1 MNEAIKQLKKQSN
14 FKIIKLIFYTL
25 FIMVLILL
33 LLIGSH
39 NYYKKLEISN
49 QQQNILNVVTT
60 VAQQLEEFFKAKDE
74 GLLEI
79 INRPQFQQEYMA
91 LLAGNKPDATLMS
104 LFFNLGSDELLAIEL
119 LDQAGD
125 LVKAYSHSNQYSFK
139 KDEDIQ
145 QAVKTQKAVYYADTK
160 GERSINIIQPI
171 EMDDLVRGFVRVKID
186 TNYINEIYLAN
197 YQLNRKGYI
206 SLKDSEGRLFLHPSE
221 ESIGENVIEVRR
233 RQFPDYDWSGLA
245 ENVRRQ
251 LNRETGV
258 GSYYSIWPG
267 ESTRIKKLSAF
278 APCNIGDTFIILNFS
293 ADYIETMTSFRGITN
308 ATVVISLLLIV
319 TSIFIIFYI
328 YRIEIKQNEL
338 ALEAMYFDE
347 LKEKNALLL
356 HQSKFAAMG
365 EMLATIAHQLKQPL
379 NALKLSIYNL
389 EDYHTLKEDDQR
401 YLETLLNSNHRLID
415 KIAKTIDDFQ
425 YFFKPQPPDH
435 SFNLYEAIAFSIEL
449 NMVRINDLG
458 VDIQIKGSRE
468 LVAKGES
475 NIFSQVMLNLL
486 NNSIDALKDQKGPR
500 EVVISL
506 QEEKNQLVIEL
517 TDNGGGIQNEVLEKL
532 FSPFVT
538 SKGENGTGLG
548 LYISRYIVREKFNGE
563 LTIENTPQGV
573 KERIMLPKI

>member
-308 ATVVISLLLIV
+308 ATVVISLLLII

>member
-425 YFFKPQPPDH
+425 YFFKPQPPDQ

-468 LVAKGES
+468 LVTKGES

-486 NNSIDALKDQKGPR
+486 NNSIDALKDQKGPK

>member
-125 LVKAYSHSNQYSFK
+125 LVKTYSHSNQYSFK

-468 LVAKGES
+468 LVTKGES

-500 EVVISL
+500 EVVITL

>member
-425 YFFKPQPPDH
+425 YFFKPQPPDQ

-468 LVAKGES
+468 LVTKGES
-475 NIFSQVMLNLL
+475 NIFSQVILNLL
-486 NNSIDALKDQKGPR
+486 NNSIDALKDQKGPK

>member
-125 LVKAYSHSNQYSFK
+125 LVKTYSHSNQYSFK

-308 ATVVISLLLIV
+308 ATVVISLLLII

>member
-125 LVKAYSHSNQYSFK
+125 LVKTYSHSNQYSFK

-468 LVAKGES
+468 LVTKGES

>member
-104 LFFNLGSDELLAIEL
+104 LFYNLGSDELLAIEL

-125 LVKAYSHSNQYSFK
+125 LVKSYSHSNQYSFK

-425 YFFKPQPPDH
+425 YFFKPQPPDQ

-468 LVAKGES
+468 LVTKGES
-475 NIFSQVMLNLL
+475 NIFSQVILNLL
-486 NNSIDALKDQKGPR
+486 NNSIDALKDQKGPK